1 MVDTNSEYATILGAD
16 AKFKGDLSFNST
28 AKLIGSFEG
37 AIKAKGKIFIA
48 DGSNCKASVSAT
60 EIAVEGHIQGDVQ
73 ATERVEILASGR
85 ITGDIIAARMSMA
98 DGASI
103 DGHVQ
108 IGPNGQGP
116 AGPKASMDA
125 EMKPGARTQ
134 SVSPAQAARVK

>member
-16 AKFKGDLSFNST
+16 AKFKGDLSFDST
-28 AKLIGSFEG
+28 AKLVGSFEG

-48 DGSNCKASVSAT
+48 DGSNCKASVSAK

-73 ATERVEILASGR
+73 ATERVEILPSGR

-108 IGPNGQGP
+108 IGPNGLSSGS
-116 AGPKASMDA
+116 KASTA
-125 EMKPGARTQ
+125 TEMKPGARTQ
-134 SVSPAQAARVK
+134 SVGPAQAARAK

>member
-16 AKFKGDLSFNST
+16 AKFKGDLSFDST
-28 AKLIGSFEG
+28 AKLVGSFEG
-37 AIKAKGKIFIA
+37 AIKGKGKIFIA
-48 DGSNCKASVSAT
+48 DGSNCKASVSAK
-60 EIAVEGHIQGDVQ
+60 EVAVEGHIQGDVQ
-73 ATERVEILASGR
+73 ATERVEIMPSGR

-108 IGPNGQGP
+108 IGPNGLS
-116 AGPKASMDA
+116 GPKASAAA

-134 SVSPAQAARVK
+134 SVSPAQAARAK

>member
-1 MVDTNSEYATILGAD
+1 MVDTNSEYTTILGAD
-16 AKFKGDLSFNST
+16 AKFKGDLSFDSA
-28 AKLIGSFEG
+28 AKLLGSFEG

-60 EIAVEGHIQGDVQ
+60 EVAVEGHIQGDVQ
-73 ATERVEILASGR
+73 ATERVEILPSGR

-108 IGPNGQGP
+108 IGPNGQSS
-116 AGPKASMDA
+116 KAA
-125 EMKPGARTQ
+125 AATEMKPGARTQ
-134 SVSPAQAARVK
+134 SVSPAQAARAK

>member
-1 MVDTNSEYATILGAD
+1 MVDTNSEYTTILGAD
-16 AKFKGDLSFNST
+16 AKFKGDLSFDSA
-28 AKLIGSFEG
+28 AKLLGSFEG

-60 EIAVEGHIQGDVQ
+60 EVAVEGHIQGDVQ
-73 ATERVEILASGR
+73 ATERVEILPSGR

-108 IGPNGQGP
+108 IGPNGQSS
-116 AGPKASMDA
+116 KASA
-125 EMKPGARTQ
+125 ATEMKPGARTQ
-134 SVSPAQAARVK
+134 SVSPAQAARAK